1 MTIPTTH
8 NVTKSN
14 SIHTLG
20 RGSLDKIN
28 LKYPSL
34 KQPTKTSSG
43 KLEEDVGG
51 GDNSNGN
58 TTDNTSLNDNNIAQ
72 HVHTA
77 NEAINSMSNIKIGKL
92 CSFQLRQLNI

>member
-43 KLEEDVGG
+43 KLEEEHVGG

-58 TTDNTSLNDNNIAQ
+58 TTDNTSLNHNNIAQ

-77 NEAINSMSNIKIGKL
+77 NEAIH
-92 CSFQLRQLNI
+92 